1 MPIMAA
7 KHETLNMLT
16 MSVNNLVM
24 WLCRDMKHET
34 DAYILAKQTMF
45 DMGSITLISFQF
57 VY

>member
-16 MSVNNLVM
+16 MSVNILVM
-24 WLCRDMKHET
+24 WLCRDMKDET

-45 DMGSITLISFQF
+45 DMGSIALISFQF